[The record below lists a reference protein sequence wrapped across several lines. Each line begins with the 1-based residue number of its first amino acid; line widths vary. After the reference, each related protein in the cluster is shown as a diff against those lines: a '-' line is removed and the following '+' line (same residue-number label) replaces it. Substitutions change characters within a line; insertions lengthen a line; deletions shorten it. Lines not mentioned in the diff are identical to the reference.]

1 MISIQLI
8 DTKNAL
14 YQMERKLRNKI
25 LLRPIGIPDHAWE
38 MHDEKAWHLVAVEN
52 DVVLGCVVL
61 VPLDPGQKKAQL
73 MQMAVETNQQG
84 NGVGKLLVNELL
96 SFCKSKGIQEV
107 VCHSRENAVPFY
119 LNLGFE
125 IYDEP
130 FVEVG
135 IKHSHMRI
143 NLEN

>member
-8 DTKNAL
+8 DTKNVL
-14 YQMERKLRNKI
+14 YQMERELRNKI

-52 DVVLGCVVL
+52 DVVFGCVVL

-107 VCHSRENAVPFY
+107 VCHSRE
-119 LNLGFE
+119 
-125 IYDEP
+125 
-130 FVEVG
+130 
-135 IKHSHMRI
+135 
-143 NLEN
+143 

>member
-8 DTKNAL
+8 DTKNVL
-14 YQMERKLRNKI
+14 YQMERELRNKI

-52 DVVLGCVVL
+52 DVVFGCVVL

>member
-8 DTKNAL
+8 DTKNVL
-14 YQMERKLRNKI
+14 YQMERELRNKI

>member
-14 YQMERKLRNKI
+14 YQLERELRNKI

-38 MHDEKAWHLVAVEN
+38 MHDEKSWHFVVVKN
-52 DVVLGCVVL
+52 DIVIGCVLL
-61 VPLDPGQKKAQL
+61 VPLDQAQKKTQL
-73 MQMAVETNQQG
+73 MQMAVETNQQRKG
-84 NGVGKLLVNELL
+84 IGQLLVNELL
-96 SFCKSKGIQEV
+96 SFCKSKGISEV

-125 IYDEP
+125 LFDAP
-130 FVEVG
+130 FMEVG
-135 IKHSHMRI
+135 IQHSHMRI
-143 NLEN
+143 NIN

>member
-14 YQMERKLRNKI
+14 YQMERELRNKI

>member
-14 YQMERKLRNKI
+14 YQMERELRNKI

-38 MHDEKAWHLVAVEN
+38 MHDKKSWHLVAVEN
-52 DVVLGCVVL
+52 DVVFGCVVL

-96 SFCKSKGIQEV
+96 SYCKRKEIEEV
-107 VCHSRENAVPFY
+107 FCHSREHAVPFY
-119 LNLGFE
+119 LKLGFE

-135 IKHSHMRI
+135 IKHYHMRI
-143 NLEN
+143 NIAH